1 MALLRNW
8 YFIQTS
14 PTDSLAR
21 KMQFSDELMGQLIRF
36 VSSHEVGHTLGLR
49 HNFGS
54 SSTVPVEKLRDKA
67 WVEANGHTPS
77 IMDYARF
84 NYVAQPEDH
93 ITEVGLFPRI
103 GDYDKWAIEWGYRW
117 YPQFKTAEDETPF
130 LNNLVI
136 ERLTANK
143 RLWFGTEVNPDDPR
157 SQNED
162 LGDNAMKAG
171 AYGIKNLQRIL
182 PNLMTWTKV
191 PNEDYENL
199 STLYNE
205 VVVQYGRYMGHAAKN
220 IAGIYETPKSVEQQG
235 SIYEYVP
242 RATQKEAMDFLQKQL
257 FTTPTWLINND
268 VLSRIGQN
276 AVNVIGA
283 RQEVILSRLLS
294 NSTFAKLIQAEAANS
309 ANAYTLPDM
318 LNDLKTGI
326 WSELPAKKPID
337 VYRRNLQKSFVER
350 IGAIVNPP
358 APAAGAFGGI
368 TISFGPSIDARKSDI
383 VSVLKGTLRQLRTE
397 INAAIPTTTDRMTRY
412 HLQDLSERITRIL
425 DPK

>member
-1 MALLRNW
+1 
-8 YFIQTS
+8 
-14 PTDSLAR
+14 
-21 KMQFSDELMGQLIRF
+21 
-36 VSSHEVGHTLGLR
+36 
-49 HNFGS
+49 
-54 SSTVPVEKLRDKA
+54 
-67 WVEANGHTPS
+67 
-77 IMDYARF
+77 
-84 NYVAQPEDH
+84 
-93 ITEVGLFPRI
+93 
-103 GDYDKWAIEWGYRW
+103 
-117 YPQFKTAEDETPF
+117 
-130 LNNLVI
+130 
-136 ERLTANK
+136 
-143 RLWFGTEVNPDDPR
+143 
-157 SQNED
+157 
-162 LGDNAMKAG
+162 MKAG